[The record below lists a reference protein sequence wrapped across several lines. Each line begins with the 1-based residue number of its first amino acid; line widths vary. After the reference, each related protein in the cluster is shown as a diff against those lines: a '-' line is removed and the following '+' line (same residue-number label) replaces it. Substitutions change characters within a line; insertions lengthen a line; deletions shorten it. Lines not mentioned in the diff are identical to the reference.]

1 MYYWIEQQ
9 IEQIGEASEEFTE
22 CEETLRN
29 MQQGRLLELE
39 FMLDS
44 DMITGYLT
52 KAQID
57 NLRGYLKTVE
67 TIIF

>member
-1 MYYWIEQQ
+1 M
-9 IEQIGEASEEFTE
+9 
-22 CEETLRN
+22 N
-29 MQQGRLLELE
+29 
-39 FMLDS
+39 
-44 DMITGYLT
+44 TGYLT